1 MSAAGGAKGR
11 HYLRRDGALA
21 VFRLILTEALG
32 NLLASR
38 QRSGLA
44 LIGIVI
50 GAAAVIAM
58 LNVGAI
64 ARNETIRQF
73 QQMGTDII
81 TLRVNS
87 PTGMRLGDVIEV
99 PNAIPSIQAIAPF
112 VQGGA
117 MISFNGNSQSTT
129 EAGVTG
135 AFAKVA
141 RVGMREG
148 RFISELD
155 KFELFCV
162 LGATLAGNLSGPL
175 GTIHLGSNVRIGQYV
190 FTVIGILE
198 PTLQSPMMPLD
209 LNETLFISI
218 PNARRVLASSQ
229 ITTALARLAPNAA
242 ADTAS
247 AQAIAYFRPKLHDG
261 QLQVQSAEQL
271 IAGMA
276 SQMELF
282 ELLLG
287 AIGAISLVLG
297 GVGVMNI
304 MLVSVS
310 ERHREIGLRLAIGA
324 RRRDIQVLFLC
335 EAVVLAVVGGAIG
348 IVLGIGASYVFA
360 QISAWTFV
368 LSSTAAPLG
377 AGVSVVVCI
386 FFGFYP
392 AFMASRLNP
401 ITALRAE

>member
-1 MSAAGGAKGR
+1 
-11 HYLRRDGALA
+11 
-21 VFRLILTEALG
+21 
-32 NLLASR
+32 
-38 QRSGLA
+38 
-44 LIGIVI
+44 
-50 GAAAVIAM
+50 
-58 LNVGAI
+58 
-64 ARNETIRQF
+64 
-73 QQMGTDII
+73 
-81 TLRVNS
+81 
-87 PTGMRLGDVIEV
+87 VIEV
-99 PNAIPSIQAIAPF
+99 PNAIPSIQEIAPF

-117 MISFNGNSQSTT
+117 NVSFNGNAQNTV

-141 RVGMREG
+141 RVRMREG

-162 LGATLAGNLSGPL
+162 LGSTVAGQLSGPQ
-175 GTIHLGSNVRIGQYV
+175 GTVRLGSNLRIGQYI

-209 LNETLFISI
+209 SNETLFISI
-218 PNARRVLASSQ
+218 PNARRILPSSQ
-229 ITTALARLAPNAA
+229 ITTALARLAPNAGAETA
-242 ADTAS
+242 A
-247 AQAIAYFRPKLHDG
+247 AQAVAYFRPKLHDS

-276 SQMELF
+276 SQMQLF

-324 RRRDIQVLFLC
+324 RRRDIQILFLF
-335 EAVVLAVVGGAIG
+335 EAVILAVVGGGIG
-348 IVLGIGASYVFA
+348 IVLGIGASYGFA
-360 QISAWTFV
+360 LTSAWTFV
-368 LSSTAAPLG
+368 LSPTAAPLG
-377 AGVSVVVCI
+377 AGVSVLVCI